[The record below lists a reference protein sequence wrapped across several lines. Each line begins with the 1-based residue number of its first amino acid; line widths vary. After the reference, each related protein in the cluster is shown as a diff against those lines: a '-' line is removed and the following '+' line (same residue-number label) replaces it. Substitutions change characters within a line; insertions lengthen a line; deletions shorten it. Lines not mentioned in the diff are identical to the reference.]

1 MYQITPTRVRVV
13 AITGT
18 VLALLQIASIGCSQK
33 APKPSGPDPGD
44 RGSTSVPANKGD
56 SVSTVRIPEHDFEI
70 SLPGEGWTPA
80 KNPTPKA
87 ANYFRLRPTMMVGI
101 FPPRQAESEKAHEEN
116 SKRFKDLRKPGATNE
131 LAFEPGGTNDY
142 GHPLWMFITEES
154 HPGKTVFVGSSITW
168 LNKKKTIVMIFEG
181 QYSSEHPAEM
191 ERERSLFRSTA
202 EKALR
207 SVR

>member
-1 MYQITPTRVRVV
+1 MDTITPTRVRAV

-18 VLALLQIASIGCSQK
+18 VLALLQIASLGCSQK

-44 RGSTSVPANKGD
+44 RGSTSVPASKGD
-56 SVSTVRIPEHDFEI
+56 PVSTVRVPEQDFEI
-70 SLPGEGWTPA
+70 SLSGEGWTLDKRPA
-80 KNPTPKA
+80 PKA

-101 FPPRQAESEKAHEEN
+101 LPPRQAETEKAHEEN
-116 SKRFKDLRKPGATNE
+116 SKRFKDLRKPSATKE
-131 LAFEPGGTNDY
+131 LVFEPGGANHH

-154 HPGKTVFVGSSITW
+154 HPGRTVFVGSSITW
-168 LNKKKTIVMIFEG
+168 LNKKKSVVMIFEG
-181 QYSSEHPAEM
+181 HYSSEQPAEM

-202 EKALR
+202 DKALR